1 MSTSVLYDA
10 PGPRARTR
18 SRLISIGGGLLI
30 AALLVWL
37 ILALGAPKVSANG
50 AVQPGMWDPSRWDV
64 FNDRQVWRFL
74 IGGAL
79 NTLRMAAVAAVL
91 ALTLGVIFSF
101 GRASE
106 KNWIRVPTAVIL
118 EFVRGMP
125 VLLMMLFT
133 LLVFSTGA
141 FWAGVA
147 ALSLYNGAII
157 GEALRAG
164 IKSLPRGQ
172 REAGLAIG
180 LTPMATRFRIEFPQ
194 AFRQMLPIIIAQLVV
209 LLKDTSLAFV
219 VGYPE
224 LLRSGVNLTNFF
236 GNRYAFSFFLVVL
249 AIYLTMNLLLSWVAR
264 IIARRTASKSGG
276 IMPVDLTQPDA
287 SGFGGAGLA
296 ASAVGDGGGGG
307 GGGDGH

>member
-30 AALLVWL
+30 VALLVWL
-37 ILALGAPKVSANG
+37 VLALGAPKVSANG
-50 AVQPGMWDPSRWDV
+50 AVQPGLWDPSRWDV
-64 FNDRQVWRFL
+64 FNDRQVWRTL

-91 ALTLGVIFSF
+91 ALILGVIFSF

-106 KNWIRVPTAVIL
+106 KNWIRIPTTIIL

-147 ALSLYNGAII
+147 ALSVYNGAII

-164 IKSLPRGQ
+164 IKSLPKGQ

-224 LLRSGVNLTNFF
+224 LLRSGINLTNFF
-236 GNRYAFSFFLVVL
+236 GDRYRFSFFLVVL
-249 AIYLTMNLLLSWVAR
+249 AMYLTMNLLLSWVAR
-264 IIARRTASKSGG
+264 IISRRTASRSGG
-276 IMPVDLTQPDA
+276 ITPVDLTQPD
-287 SGFGGAGLA
+287 
-296 ASAVGDGGGGG
+296 GGGVGFATVAAG
-307 GGGDGH
+307 ANGGDRRP